1 MKELQDDGAT
11 QRRPSS
17 PTRGFISAN
26 MISADSPEIERCN
39 EMDAAVIG
47 GWLRDELEAADWRLY
62 GAALLEVLSAGRR
75 GEERR
80 RWCRTASITIT
91 PSHVTDSES
100 EWRAGGVRTVSKS
113 LKNTSKLH
121 VFGQK

>member
-17 PTRGFISAN
+17 STRGFISAN

-39 EMDAAVIG
+39 EMDAAIIG

-75 GEERR
+75 GEEEVVQDGFHHHHAVPCDRLR
-80 RWCRTASITIT
+80 
-91 PSHVTDSES
+91 VEGGGGSELFPK
-100 EWRAGGVRTVSKS
+100 V
-113 LKNTSKLH
+113 
-121 VFGQK
+121 